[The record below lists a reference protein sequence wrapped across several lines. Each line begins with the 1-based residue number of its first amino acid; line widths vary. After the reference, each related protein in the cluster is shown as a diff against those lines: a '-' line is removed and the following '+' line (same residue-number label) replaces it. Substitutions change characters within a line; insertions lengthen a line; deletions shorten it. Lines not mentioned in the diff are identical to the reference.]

1 MTRVIPESDGA
12 HYRTQAVTPIVAAST
27 RTGDHAMAAP
37 ARFGEHYHAYL
48 LRLTRAGA
56 NQPWEILAKDVETGE
71 EYPLADSDALIAF
84 LAERVPTLERRK

>member
-1 MTRVIPESDGA
+1 
-12 HYRTQAVTPIVAAST
+12 
-27 RTGDHAMAAP
+27 
-37 ARFGEHYHAYL
+37 